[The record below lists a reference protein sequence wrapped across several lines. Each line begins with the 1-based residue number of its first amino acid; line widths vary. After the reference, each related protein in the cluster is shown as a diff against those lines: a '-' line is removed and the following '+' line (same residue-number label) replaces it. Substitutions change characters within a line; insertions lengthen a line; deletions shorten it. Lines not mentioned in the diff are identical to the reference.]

1 MPDVQTVEGLLSVLM
16 VGSLLEFSKVF
27 SHAAYIGQESP
38 EAAEERNAA
47 CLRYRQ
53 FMAWFASNHTTHFN
67 GSFVNPWYIA
77 HRLLIEFGSSLCAY
91 KEVAS
96 NEELDDS
103 LTVAK
108 LKRMVTHHIK
118 SDWPMLL
125 PRFSQL
131 LDSPTRSFQ
140 WTGPDFVIYRRD
152 KLLQEFV
159 VPELNDLPVSPVFSE
174 LEDKGLAMDIDV
186 AAEGDGGPSEA
197 AMQVEAGDGGLGDDG
212 QYSEMV
218 LDSSSSN
225 TPDSGGHVDA
235 EEGALVAEM
244 SATSLGPRLRA
255 ECEQFSS
262 PAQNAPDPFE
272 KHHRLAP
279 GGEKKPGTN

>member
-1 MPDVQTVEGLLSVLM
+1 VQTVEGLLSVLM

-27 SHAAYIGQESP
+27 SHAAYTGQESP

-47 CLRYRQ
+47 CLRHRQ
-53 FMAWFASNHTTHFN
+53 FMAWFASDHTTHFN

-108 LKRMVTHHIK
+108 LQRMVTHHIK

-140 WTGPDFVIYRRD
+140 WTGPNFVIYRRD
-152 KLLQEFV
+152 KLLREFV
-159 VPELNDLPVSPVFSE
+159 VPELDDLPISPVFSE
-174 LEDKGLAMDIDV
+174 LAIDIDI
-186 AAEGDGGPSEA
+186 AAEGDGEPSCDEASVASLPPGRPSEA
-197 AMQVEAGDGGLGDDG
+197 AMQVEAGGGGLGDGAPAPNAARVTSPDDG
-212 QYSEMV
+212 QYSEEMV

-225 TPDSGGHVDA
+225 TPDSGGQDVDA
-235 EEGALVAEM
+235 EEGALVAKM
-244 SATSLGPRLRA
+244 GATSLGPRLRT
-255 ECEQFSS
+255 EC
-262 PAQNAPDPFE
+262 
-272 KHHRLAP
+272 
-279 GGEKKPGTN
+279 G